1 MLIEYLTAESG
12 LAEDQV
18 PASQISRLIIAGDSF
33 GPINIPGRGD
43 GTPQVEDRKAVSVK
57 VNRATAN

>member
-12 LAEDQV
+12 LGDDQV

-33 GPINIPGRGD
+33 GPVNIPGRGD
-43 GTPQVEDRKAVSVK
+43 GTPQVEDRKAVSVQD
-57 VNRATAN
+57 NRVTTN